1 MKKFLAV
8 ITALMIFAL
17 PLSGLALTTSS
28 TPVPGSSAPPA
39 ATAAPA
45 IPAEPESAPDPVIP
59 EEPADPEVPESPE
72 EPANPEAPASP
83 EEPEA
88 APDPVSPEKPEI
100 TPDPKTISLP
110 DLIPTGYEFASKYM
124 AEGQRLVTDVT
135 LEPGS
140 TLLEGLAEEG
150 SDTAVKDLLSAMTL
164 EVTTQQTEG
173 LSQAAL
179 RLLLNDE
186 TAADLILATGEKGFY
201 LSSGL
206 LGNRIIN
213 IDQDQLAD
221 LANVV
226 TQQMVEEGSIRQSDL
241 DAMSQDLPVLV
252 EAVETLLQPFT
263 VDLGALNAAL
273 DALGER
279 TPPEALTEVP
289 EGLTIQAARKY
300 TVTLTKK
307 ALADVTTELA
317 RLLWTVPAVP
327 KLAPVVGEEDWTE
340 EKLIDGL
347 NEIPALLQEDL
358 VLTVYTDETEQN
370 MEIHAA
376 PKLLLGWRILA
387 PEVVLVISRLE
398 TGISLSGTVD
408 IPQGEDQFIRM
419 TGNLSLEED
428 LGVYSLEWYD
438 TVSQFVGESE
448 YVQSVEA
455 ISAAG
460 AMMETEA
467 AVSVSLFS
475 AALPSPEES
484 PVMQAMDLYWETA
497 DLGDHAEASGTI
509 RIGTSDAGDL
519 MTVNVKQTTDL
530 GEAYIVTAD
539 AVRPID
545 MNEEEQEQFAA
556 QMTFS
561 AALEAIR
568 LITRLP
574 ASVQT
579 LIWRS
584 LFSPEETGIMLSP
597 GT

>member
-45 IPAEPESAPDPVIP
+45 IPAEQESAPDPVIP

-72 EPANPEAPASP
+72 KPAEPEAPA
-83 EEPEA
+83 EPE
-88 APDPVSPEKPEI
+88 KLEI
-100 TPDPKTISLP
+100 TPDPKTISIP

-140 TLLEGLAEEG
+140 ALLEGLAEEG

-164 EVTTQQTEG
+164 EVTAQQTEG

-186 TAADLILATGEKGFY
+186 TAADLILAAGEKGFY

-241 DAMSQDLPVLV
+241 DAMREDLPVLAD
-252 EAVETLLQPFT
+252 AVETLLQPFT

-273 DALGER
+273 DTLEKGK
-279 TPPEALTEVP
+279 TSPEALTEVP

-300 TVTLTKK
+300 TVTLTKT
-307 ALADVTTELA
+307 ALADVSTELA

-327 KLAPVVGEEDWTE
+327 KLAPVIGEEDWTE

-584 LFSPEETGIMLSP
+584 LFSPEETGILVSP